1 MPRDS
6 GALELGLCCTRGEAA
21 ARMREGD
28 GNSGY
33 LLVLSVFII
42 TLPLTDFAEIR
53 EELGAQPRPK
63 VNWGRTT
70 EL

>member
-1 MPRDS
+1 M
-6 GALELGLCCTRGEAA
+6 ELGLCCTREEAA

-28 GNSGY
+28 SDSGY
-33 LLVLSVFII
+33 LLVLSIFII

-53 EELGAQPRPK
+53 EDFGAQPRPK
-63 VNWGRTT
+63 VNCGCTT